1 MPDIFISASLAALTI
16 LMAYLGVHVT
26 LHPPNESPRARY
38 WYKVGFFVCGL
49 LAVSLVIT
57 QGVRAN
63 KSQRTANNQIA
74 SLRQDIGGAK
84 TEAEGAKSEAA
95 SARQE
100 VQRESDRRQQ
110 AERDLATI
118 IQASGQATRVGITQ
132 DLRKIPLKV
141 EVTGKPADTPERK
154 QIREVLGNFVR
165 DGMRIR
171 DQLASASTTPV
182 SQVEADGQRWF
193 EAVQAYL
200 QTNLGTSYVSQ
211 FLLTNTEM
219 NPSDI
224 TAEKLPLWHG
234 LNERIQTL
242 NKFIDELK

>member
-38 WYKVGFFVCGL
+38 WYKVGFFICGL

-154 QIREVLGNFVR
+154 QIREALGNFVR

-171 DQLASASTTPV
+171 DQLGTSTAPV

-200 QTNLGTSYVSQ
+200 RANLGSSYVSQ
-211 FLLTNTEM
+211 FLLTNTEIS
-219 NPSDI
+219 PSDI
-224 TAEKLPLWHG
+224 PAEKLSLWHG